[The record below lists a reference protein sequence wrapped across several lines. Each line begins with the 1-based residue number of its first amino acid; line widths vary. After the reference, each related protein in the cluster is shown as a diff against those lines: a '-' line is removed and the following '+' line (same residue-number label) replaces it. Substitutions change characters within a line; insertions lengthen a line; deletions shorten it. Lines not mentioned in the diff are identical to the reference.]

1 MSEMLLFDLLQG
13 SHGNIGKI
21 TLNNPKSLNALNTEM
36 IDAFQSALDQCE
48 ADETIK
54 AVFVEGA
61 GERAFCAGG
70 DVVGL
75 YNSMKETDKGD
86 VPQKALEFFTKE
98 YRLDYRLHTFSKPII
113 SWGHGIVMGGGIG
126 VMSACSHRIVT
137 EKSMLAMP
145 EVTIGLYP
153 DVGASWFFNRMPAN
167 IGKFLGMTGSRINAA
182 DAIYAKLADTFI
194 LEEYREDVLQDLMDT
209 EWSENLYCDVSN
221 ALQESVD
228 FSKDDMQESQLQIH
242 YSQIQY
248 LLRDCDLKKNIERMS
263 AFEAQSDWLKL
274 AQKSFNKGC
283 PVTYMLVDEQIK
295 RSRHMSLKQVFE
307 MELIM
312 SVRCAMNPDL
322 EEGIRALLIDKD
334 GQPQWSIGSVSEINK
349 QEIQQFF
356 TPPEAG
362 VNQLFNK

>member
-1 MSEMLLFDLLQG
+1 MSEFLLFDILKG
-13 SHGNIGKI
+13 RHGNIGKI

-36 IDAFQSALDQCE
+36 IDAFQSVLDQCE
-48 ADETIK
+48 ADGAIK
-54 AVFVEGA
+54 AVFVEGT
-61 GERAFCAGG
+61 GDRAFCAGG

-75 YNSMKETDKGD
+75 YNSMKETHEGD

-98 YRLDYRLHTFSKPII
+98 YRLDYRLHTFPKPII

-126 VMSACSHRIVT
+126 VMSACSHRVVT

-167 IGKFLGMTGSRINAA
+167 IGKFLGMTGARINAA

-194 LEEYREDVLQDLMDT
+194 LDEYRDDVLQDLTDV
-209 EWSENLYCDVSN
+209 EWSDRPHCDIFN

-228 FSKDDMQESQLQIH
+228 FSKDDMEESQLQKH

-248 LLRDCDLKKNIERMS
+248 LLNDCDLQKNIALM
-263 AFEAQSDWLKL
+263 ADFEAQSSWLQS

-283 PVTYMLVDEQIK
+283 PVTYMLVDEQIR
-295 RSRHMSLKQVFE
+295 RSRHMSLKEVFE

-322 EEGIRALLIDKD
+322 AEGIRALLIEKD
-334 GQPQWSIGSVSEINK
+334 GQPHWSVRSVSEINNQK
-349 QEIQQFF
+349 IQQFF
-356 TPPEAG
+356 TPLDEG
-362 VNQLFNK
+362 ENQLFN